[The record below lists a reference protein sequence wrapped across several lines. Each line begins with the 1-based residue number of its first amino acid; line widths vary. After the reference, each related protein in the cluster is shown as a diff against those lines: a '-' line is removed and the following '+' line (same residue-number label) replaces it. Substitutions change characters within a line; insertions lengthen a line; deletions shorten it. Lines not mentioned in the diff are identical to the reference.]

1 MIPDYDVDSA
11 VQDKKVEICYYRSYT
26 ALEILEA
33 LKQLIP
39 SKHCLVLDTSF
50 GGTPVPISSM
60 CGEAL
65 ISAAGQKFKLEAAP
79 IISWEF
85 VEWFKCQNC
94 CKFYKIIW
102 FLPRFCCELS
112 YFSYWKQEM
121 CLL

>member
-1 MIPDYDVDSA
+1 MMWIR
-11 VQDKKVEICYYRSYT
+11 QFRIKKVEICYYRSYT

-65 ISAAGQKFKLEAAP
+65 IAAASQKFKLETA
-79 IISWEF
+79 IISGEF
-85 VEWFKCQNC
+85 VV
-94 CKFYKIIW
+94 
-102 FLPRFCCELS
+102 
-112 YFSYWKQEM
+112 
-121 CLL
+121 LL